1 MAPKSTSS
9 RSAARKKAGYLSA
22 EELEAL
28 PPADRMAREIIAERR
43 DLTPSVGLI
52 MEAGMDEDGTLK
64 ALGLFRDSLQTL
76 GDPHRDP
83 RAAIVAAGGSTGG
96 PG

>member
-1 MAPKSTSS
+1 MAQKSTSS
-9 RSAARKKAGYLSA
+9 RTAAKKKAGYLSA

-43 DLTPSVGLI
+43 DLTPSVSRI
-52 MEAGMDEDGTLK
+52 MEAGLDQDGTLR
-64 ALGLFRDSLQTL
+64 ALELFRDALNTV

-83 RAAIVAAGGSTGG
+83 RAAIVAAGGSA
-96 PG
+96 

>member
-9 RSAARKKAGYLSA
+9 RSAKKQAGYLSA

-52 MEAGMDEDGTLK
+52 MEAGMDESGTLK
-64 ALGLFRDSLQTL
+64 ALELFRDSLHTL

-83 RAAIVAAGGSTGG
+83 RVAIVAAGGSPGG
-96 PG
+96 NE